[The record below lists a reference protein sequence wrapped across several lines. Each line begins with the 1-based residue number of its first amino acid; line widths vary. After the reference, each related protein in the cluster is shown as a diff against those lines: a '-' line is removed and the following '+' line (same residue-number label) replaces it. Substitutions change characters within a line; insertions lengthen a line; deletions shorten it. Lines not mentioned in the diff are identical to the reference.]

1 MLGFNRQVQKQREQG
16 IGDKK
21 KEELRSLLSILSIR
35 VTRFG
40 IKAVFSCLMVLI
52 LSLSLT
58 SCGNSLGNKLASGIE
73 TATGSQSSQTRLTKK
88 LTEVAPPNVIQQLR
102 QSLDPYRPQVT
113 IVSPQVDEVLENTTV
128 SVKLQVQDLPTFKN
142 TDLGM
147 GPHLHLILD
156 NQPYQAVYNPEE
168 PITLENLDPGTHT
181 LRVFASRPW
190 HESFKN
196 EGAYAQATFHIFTK
210 TTRNHPD
217 TALPLLTYSRPKGQY
232 GAEPIMLDF
241 YLTDAPLHLVA
252 QESPEDN
259 IVDWRVRVTINGQSF
274 FLDNWLPIYL
284 KGFKKGDNW
293 VELEFLDE
301 QGNLVDNEFNNTV
314 RVINYQP
321 KGQDTLSKLV
331 RGEISFSEA
340 RGIVEEETP
349 ILETEPLVEEEFIE
363 EEETEEIEE
372 APAEVETTAEEN
384 IEEETPVEE
393 ENVTLEVEEVTTEEE
408 IIIQEEIPA
417 EEEDITPEVEE
428 VTTEEENVTPEVEEE
443 TTTDEETL
451 SPTIEEEVSL
461 EKPEETIE
469 ELNLEPE
476 NSEIESSLEETS

>member
-21 KEELRSLLSILSIR
+21 KEELRSLLSILSIQ
-35 VTRFG
+35 VTRFS

-52 LSLSLT
+52 LSLGLT

-88 LTEVAPPNVIQQLR
+88 LTEVAPPTVIQQLR
-102 QSLDPYRPQVT
+102 QSMDQYRPQVT
-113 IVSPQVDEVLENTTV
+113 IVSPQVDEVLEDTTV
-128 SVKLQVQDLPTFKN
+128 SVELQVQDLPTFKN

-168 PITLENLDPGTHT
+168 PIILENLEPGTHT

-196 EGAYAQATFHIFTK
+196 EGAYAQAIFHIFTK

-241 YLTDAPLHLVA
+241 YLTNAPLHLVA

-301 QGNLVDNEFNNTV
+301 QGKLFDNEFNNTV

-340 RGIVEEETP
+340 RGIVEKETP
-349 ILETEPLVEEEFIE
+349 ILETEPLLEEEFIE
-363 EEETEEIEE
+363 EEETEKIEE
-372 APAEVETTAEEN
+372 APAEVETVETTV
-384 IEEETPVEE
+384 EEETPVEE

-417 EEEDITPEVEE
+417 EEE
-428 VTTEEENVTPEVEEE
+428 NVTPEVEEE
-443 TTTDEETL
+443 TTAEEETL

-461 EKPEETIE
+461 EKSEETIE

-476 NSEIESSLEETS
+476 NSETESSLKETS